1 MANIP
6 PGKLA
11 EWVEKQIMPELTEG
25 FNSFIRFA
33 STQLPKESP
42 QYTGFYASSWET
54 SLRRPAPNDF
64 LSPKGG
70 GSGKEP
76 WYGIG
81 IKRRRGEQV
90 RPHVVPRFDIP
101 KFKLSDTVYIGNR
114 VNYARYAVVGKA
126 PFTTQYGG
134 VMPFVSQL
142 KGLSKNYFGA
152 SDIRITGAPRS

>member
-6 PGKLA
+6 PGKVA

-25 FNSFIRFA
+25 FNSFIKFA

-42 QYTGFYASSWET
+42 QYTGFYASSWQT
-54 SLRRPAPNDF
+54 SLTKPVPNDF

-70 GSGKEP
+70 GTGKEP

-81 IKRRRGEQV
+81 LQKRRGV
-90 RPHVVPRFDIP
+90 NVPPHIAPRFEIP
-101 KFKLSDTVYIGNR
+101 TFKLSDTVYIGNK
-114 VNYARYAVVGKA
+114 VNYAPYAVVGKV
-126 PFTTQYGG
+126 PRTTQYGG
-134 VMPFVSQL
+134 IMPFVGQL
-142 KGLSKNYFGA
+142 SALSKNYFGV